1 MGRIYSRTALPNE
14 LVDRFGNGWRDA
26 FDSLLKTPLNDNET
40 VSDHI
45 PNMFIAWAPD
55 EETEGPYTVD
65 FVLVATDG
73 SKAEQIDRILEGLRP
88 ADTDLLNAKFR
99 VEAADALMLADVEGL
114 TNFSDWDYLSPLA
127 EEGARTL

>member
-1 MGRIYSRTALPNE
+1 
-14 LVDRFGNGWRDA
+14 
-26 FDSLLKTPLNDNET
+26 
-40 VSDHI
+40 
-45 PNMFIAWAPD
+45 MFIAWAPD